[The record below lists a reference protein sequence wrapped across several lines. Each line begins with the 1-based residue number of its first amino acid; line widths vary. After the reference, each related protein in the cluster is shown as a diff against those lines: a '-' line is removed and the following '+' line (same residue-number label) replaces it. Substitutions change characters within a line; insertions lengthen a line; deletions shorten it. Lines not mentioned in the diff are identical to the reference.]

1 MNIRA
6 CRLLPDGKFLI
17 VDNQFYT
24 GHLLLFSNAGMFLK
38 EVVAFNG
45 CSFDTCILRNNTV
58 AVTLGLEKQ
67 IAMVDIEKNEIIK
80 TIHVCDAI
88 ASDDQMLVISC
99 TEKSMLVI
107 LNDESQTIL
116 EGVVADRVALFNE
129 NIYGALYKLKAKQV
143 NCYTSTGE
151 PLWTFQH
158 KDIVSPRELALDMK
172 GFVYIASRGNNSI
185 VVVSPD
191 GKTYK
196 TILSEDEDIKHPYA
210 L

>member
-1 MNIRA
+1 
-6 CRLLPDGKFLI
+6 
-17 VDNQFYT
+17 
-24 GHLLLFSNAGMFLK
+24 
-38 EVVAFNG
+38 
-45 CSFDTCILRNNTV
+45 
-58 AVTLGLEKQ
+58 
-67 IAMVDIEKNEIIK
+67 MVDIEKNEIIK
-80 TIHVCDAI
+80 TIDFSHVCDAI
-88 ASDDQMLVISC
+88 ASDDQMLVISS

-107 LNDESQTIL
+107 LNDESHTIL

-129 NIYGALYKLKAKQV
+129 NIYGTLYKLKAKQV

-191 GKTYK
+191 GKTCK
-196 TILSEDEDIKHPYA
+196 TILSDYDGIKHPYGYRHQQRNWSYDSVNSYMW
-210 L
+210 